1 MTKTKPMTAPK
12 KPMKKQPSAIEPFK
26 ADKNELQTAKNRR
39 TRAAKKIIRCPFCKK
54 ELDARQIQSAAAA
67 LAGSAGTGL
76 SKTRSKSHYS
86 RIAKVRWSKQKSVPN
101 PKNSPVP
108 KWD

>member
-1 MTKTKPMTAPK
+1 MTAPK
-12 KPMKKQPSAIEPFK
+12 KPAKKQPSAMEPLK
-26 ADKNELQTAKNRR
+26 AYDYELQTAKN
-39 TRAAKKIIRCPFCKK
+39 AKLRPSKTTMCCPFCKK
-54 ELDARQIQSAAAA
+54 TLDAKKIQSLAAS

-101 PKNSPVP
+101 PK
-108 KWD
+108 K

>member
-1 MTKTKPMTAPK
+1 MTAPE
-12 KPMKKQPSAIEPFK
+12 KPMKKQPSAMEPLK
-26 ADKNELQTAKNRR
+26 ADDNELQTAKNRR
-39 TRAAKKIIRCPFCKK
+39 TRAVKKIIRCPFCQK

-86 RIAKVRWSKQKSVPN
+86 RIAKVRWSKLKKVSSL
-101 PKNSPVP
+101 KNSAVS
-108 KWD
+108 K